1 VLISTKGIQGRR
13 EPRRTPLD
21 APSACITG
29 GRDRPSWTTLFTTL
43 LTQAPGDFG
52 EWQGRAVLTGPL
64 TPDTFRILLQEYEWY
79 RADFQAEEA
88 GENIRGARGELAC
101 GNLRN
106 RREVL
111 ELLGNLPHAPLATD
125 AEAREFI
132 ERRMLMGR
140 GIGYIDVHLLA
151 SVALAGTA
159 HLWTRD
165 RRLAAVAAGLDLA
178 FDEPT

>member
-88 GENIRGARGELAC
+88 GENIRGARRIVYADVVPIGGA
-101 GNLRN
+101 
-106 RREVL
+106 RRTQCALYVCECAVL
-111 ELLGNLPHAPLATD
+111 PRPGVHGTTH
-125 AEAREFI
+125 
-132 ERRMLMGR
+132 RMM
-140 GIGYIDVHLLA
+140 YV
-151 SVALAGTA
+151 
-159 HLWTRD
+159 
-165 RRLAAVAAGLDLA
+165 
-178 FDEPT
+178 